1 MAKDK
6 EKTLKTPYNNEDEI
20 FEKIHST
27 FASVAASLGYNE
39 VHGRILSALLI
50 AEQPMSLNDLCKS
63 TGYSPASVS
72 LSLDLLELVGIVK
85 KVKLRGD
92 RKLYAKL
99 EGDLLH
105 GLRNALIFKL
115 QKEIASTLL
124 DLKSYEKN
132 GKAKNAIIKMEREV
146 KRLEEYVNRLS
157 KVEIPKK

>member
-1 MAKDK
+1 M
-6 EKTLKTPYNNEDEI
+6 KTKNSENEI

-27 FASVAASLGYNE
+27 FSAVASSLGYNE

-50 AEQPMSLNDLCKS
+50 AEQSLSLQELCKT

-85 KVKLRGD
+85 KVKKRGD

-99 EGDLLH
+99 EGDLLE
-105 GLRNALIFKL
+105 GLKNALIFKL
-115 QKEIASTLL
+115 QKEISSTLL
-124 DLKSYEKN
+124 DLKSYKAD
-132 GKAKNAIIKMEREV
+132 GKAKNAVIKMEKEV

-157 KVEIPKK
+157 KVSIPEK